1 MTGAK
6 SAAAFPMRGSRL
18 RLVGREAAGSAG
30 RPVVLE
36 ATGLALS
43 RRGAPLFR
51 SLALALQ
58 RGTLTAVVGPSGAG
72 KSSLLALL
80 AGLLPPDAGTLR
92 TADGR
97 RPRVALVPQD
107 LKLAASETLLSNV
120 LCGALSRHAWWRTVS
135 LLPAEEKAAALEL
148 LERLGVGVLAHAPAG
163 RVSGGQQQRAAVA
176 RALLQRPDLL
186 LADEPV
192 SQLDVRTGSD
202 VLAALR
208 DAADRDG
215 CAVACVLHDEAAAF
229 AAADAVL
236 RLDPALPDG
245 WRMEGGPA

>member
-1 MTGAK
+1 MTGAR
-6 SAAAFPMRGSRL
+6 AAAAVPARGARL
-18 RLVGREAAGSAG
+18 RLVDRAPEGSAET
-30 RPVVLE
+30 PVLLE

-51 SLALALQ
+51 ALELALR

-107 LKLAASETLLSNV
+107 LKLAASETLLANV
-120 LCGALSRHAWWRTVS
+120 LCGALGRHAWWRTVS
-135 LLPAEEKAAALEL
+135 LLPAGEKAAALSL
-148 LERLGVGVLAHAPAG
+148 LETLGVSALAHAPAG

-192 SQLDVRTGSD
+192 SQLDARTGGD

-215 CAVACVLHDEAAAF
+215 CAVACVLHDEEAAF
-229 AAADAVL
+229 ATADAVL
-236 RLDPALPDG
+236 RLDPSLPDG
-245 WRMEGGPA
+245 WRMEGGAA

>member
-1 MTGAK
+1 MTGATT
-6 SAAAFPMRGSRL
+6 AAARPARGARL
-18 RLVGREAAGSAG
+18 RLVGREAEEG
-30 RPVVLE
+30 PVVLE
-36 ATGLALS
+36 ASGLALC

-51 SLALALQ
+51 ALDLSFR

-92 TADGR
+92 TAGGA

-107 LKLAASETLLSNV
+107 LRLAASETLLTNV
-120 LCGALSRHAWWRTVS
+120 LCGALGRHAWWRPVS
-135 LLPAEEKAAALEL
+135 FLPAAEKAAALEL
-148 LERLGVGVLAHAPAG
+148 LGRLGVGGFARVPAG

-176 RALLQRPDLL
+176 RALLGRPDLL

-192 SQLDVRTGSD
+192 SQLDARTGAD

-208 DAADRDG
+208 DAADHEG
-215 CAVACVLHDEAAAF
+215 CAVACVLHDEAAAI
-229 AAADAVL
+229 ATADTVL
-236 RLDPALPDG
+236 RLDPSLPDG
-245 WRMEGGPA
+245 WRMEAGRP